1 MYCPKCGWHN
11 VDDAARCANCSQ
23 QLQAPQAGTPQQPQQ
38 VPGQSDPQQGYQ
50 QYGDA
55 PAYDV
60 PNYLAWSIS
69 VTVLSFICCVT
80 ILGLPF
86 GIVAIVKSISANNK
100 KLAND
105 YYGAVA
111 DASAAKTWALVSTV
125 LVIIGGAFGIIALVG
140 VILSGSSNGFQ

>member
-1 MYCPKCGWHN
+1 M
-11 VDDAARCANCSQ
+11 
-23 QLQAPQAGTPQQPQQ
+23 
-38 VPGQSDPQQGYQ
+38 
-50 QYGDA
+50 
-55 PAYDV
+55 